1 MSVGMGLLRRMI
13 EERRSP
19 SFLIEHS
26 IDDESFEGEEV
37 AVLRYVR
44 HHFIKFGKMPNIETV
59 EREVEVKIGSFPDE
73 PLGYWMDG
81 VRNRHQEKMMIDTM
95 KSIQRKI
102 GDGFVDEAREEI
114 SGLALKLREKFAAD
128 SVRTLSDAGRDVL
141 KAQRLRQ
148 MSSRMSGV
156 PFGFEYLDD
165 LSDGAQASDTVA
177 IVGRPGTGKSYLLFA
192 SALYAHSYGET
203 PLVVNFEMSALQC
216 ARRIIALDTG
226 VNVRH
231 LRLGQTDHFKVKK
244 VVNILSDLEK
254 LENPFYVMQ
263 GSLKSTIEDL
273 ALVIQ
278 EKRPTCV
285 YIDGAY
291 MLRTRDRFRSRWERI
306 AEVAEYQKMM
316 GTEFSIPII
325 ATYQFSRKGSGSID
339 HIGGSDEIGKL
350 ASIVCG
356 LNPSTREGAKGVV
369 YSYLSILKGREG
381 EQGVIEV
388 EFDFNKMTI
397 TQFAVVAENTVFV
410 KKEDKG
416 KRRK

>member
-1 MSVGMGLLRRMI
+1 MSVGMGLLKRMI

-19 SFLIEHS
+19 SFLIENS
-26 IDDESFEGEEV
+26 LDDGSFEGEEI

-44 HHFIKFGKMPNIETV
+44 HHFLKFGKMPNIETV
-59 EREVEVKIGSFPDE
+59 EREVEVKLGSFPDE

-81 VRNRHQEKMMIDTM
+81 VRNRYQETLMINAM
-95 KSIQRKI
+95 KSVQRKI

-128 SVRTLSDAGRDVL
+128 TVRTLSDAGRDVL

-148 MSSRMSGV
+148 MSSKMSGV

-165 LSDGAQASDTVA
+165 LSDGAQPSDTVA
-177 IVGRPGTGKSYLLFA
+177 FVGRPGTGKSYLLFS
-192 SALYAHSYGET
+192 SALYSHSYGET

-231 LRLGQTDHFKVKK
+231 LRLGQTDHFKIKK

-263 GSLKSTIEDL
+263 GSLKSTVEDL

-278 EKRPTCV
+278 EKRPSCV

-291 MLRTRDRFRSRWERI
+291 MLRTRERFRSRWERI
-306 AEVAEYQKMM
+306 AEVAEYLKMM
-316 GTEFSIPII
+316 ATEFNLPITS
-325 ATYQFSRKGSGSID
+325 TYQFSRKGSGSID

-356 LNPSTREGAKGVV
+356 LTPSEREGAKGVV
-369 YSYLSILKGREG
+369 YNYLSILKGREG
-381 EQGVIEV
+381 EQGVIEI
-388 EFDFNKMTI
+388 EYDFNRMTI
-397 TQFAVVAENTVFV
+397 SQVAVVAENTIHV
-410 KKEDKG
+410 KKEDRG